1 MISLLFLFAT
11 ILCKVSAYEISI
23 RNSHC
28 EIVQS
33 RIRGL
38 LIKFHVEGYNPKCK
52 GKVRFKQQ
60 NNNTTYCLPI
70 VDGKRDILSCH
81 KVNGFCQAQARLRLS
96 QAHSGSVRLKLRLS
110 DSDSVTVTGTQSLG

>member
-52 GKVRFKQQ
+52 GKVRFKQE
-60 NNNTTYCLPI
+60 NNDTTYCLPI

-81 KVNGFCQAQARLRLS
+81 KVNGFCQAQARLR
-96 QAHSGSVRLKLRLS
+96 HSGSLRL
-110 DSDSVTVTGTQSLG
+110 TQALTQ